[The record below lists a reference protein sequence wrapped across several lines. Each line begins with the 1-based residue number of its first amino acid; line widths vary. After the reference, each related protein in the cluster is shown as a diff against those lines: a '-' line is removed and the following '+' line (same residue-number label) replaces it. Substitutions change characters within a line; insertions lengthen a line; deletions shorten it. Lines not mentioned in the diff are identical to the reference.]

1 MRKIII
7 TMMAIAFSL
16 SAFSADITL
25 LGEWEKPSKPSVYA
39 WCVGGMVITTL
50 RPYTVRGNSLGF
62 YQILNE
68 DSKPMTCKEYKELGD
83 NYEKTNTNS

>member
-1 MRKIII
+1 MKKLII
-7 TMMAIAFSL
+7 TMIAIAFSL

-25 LGEWEKPSKPSVYA
+25 LGKWEETTKPSVYA
-39 WCVGGMVITTL
+39 WCVGGMVVTTL
-50 RPYTVRGNSLGF
+50 RGANDGNTLGF

-83 NYEKTNTNS
+83 NYEKNNTNS

>member
-1 MRKIII
+1 MKKIII
-7 TMMAIAFSL
+7 TMIAIAYSL

-25 LGEWEKPSKPSVYA
+25 LGEWWTPSKPSVYA
-39 WCVGGMVITTL
+39 WCVGGMVVTTL
-50 RPYTVRGNSLGF
+50 RDPNDGNTLGF
-62 YQILNE
+62 YQILNK

>member
-1 MRKIII
+1 MKKIII

-25 LGEWEKPSKPSVYA
+25 LGKWEESTKPSVYA
-39 WCVGGMVITTL
+39 WCVGGMVVTTL
-50 RPYTVRGNSLGF
+50 RPGPDQGISLGF

-83 NYEKTNTNS
+83 NYETNNTNS

>member
-1 MRKIII
+1 MKKIII

-25 LGEWEKPSKPSVYA
+25 LGKWEETLEPSVFA
-39 WCVGGMVITTL
+39 WCVGGMVVTTL
-50 RPYTVRGNSLGF
+50 RGAHQGNILGF
-62 YQILNE
+62 YQILNK

>member
-1 MRKIII
+1 MKKLII
-7 TMMAIAFSL
+7 TMVAIAFSL

-25 LGEWEKPSKPSVYA
+25 LGEWDEPSKPRVYA
-39 WCVGGMVITTL
+39 WCVGGMVVTTL
-50 RPYTVRGNSLGF
+50 RGAHQGNILGF
-62 YQILNE
+62 YQILNK